1 MKNKIKKF
9 LSFFTAIVITLG
21 VIIPSA
27 SFVHAETTLEV
38 AKYTKTSGVVTGAT
52 ASNNGTY
59 EGKWTAEI
67 PMGKVL
73 AGIENEMKQA
83 ATNGWYPHGKDGKNK
98 IAYIEYK
105 VTFPEGVTIDNSNI
119 TTDNTTSMFNKAAF
133 TYTVNG
139 QVVTFKFPL
148 RDENWAGI
156 YKHYKDDGGV
166 NSDKKISL
174 SIPYTVKATS
184 LDEAKALETK
194 NITAKGDFETHPSGR
209 FYAFQK
215 FVYNTDISTKSLA
228 TDFSKSDVFVKPTNI
243 DFTKS
248 VNIDADILIAGDTG
262 NNTIVKQKTDEIDF
276 EGVIKAKTIK
286 DQMAAIEASHQ
297 GANANDIKLE
307 NLDTHFYANLT
318 LPEGLDFTKSE
329 ATLTGSNGSF
339 EIEEAKFEGKTAK
352 VKFKLVGA
360 ENINSFAKLKEA
372 INKVDDEL
380 KVTFK
385 TAKFSDS
392 AQSDTDYEVT
402 GSVQGNLKAKATHTV
417 TGNVI
422 NFNLSWN
429 GIQTDAGKSNSNPNA
444 IAISVKYLAPTE
456 DNISAVG
463 NLEGDLLVNG
473 DTQHDKVYEAN
484 KNDSL
489 TLTGLLNVTPIKKQL
504 KDLENTY
511 PASGVA
517 TNIKVE
523 NATTSFTAKMTLP
536 EELKFADDYTVEL
549 AGANGKFKISE
560 QKVEGKTITVT
571 LTVAENIKTFK
582 EVKEAVEGVDN
593 ELKVNVKGVKFD
605 TDKAK
610 ANTNYTIN
618 GIVSG
623 NFKAKA
629 THVLSGKVI
638 NFDYTWNGVQL
649 AEGEDSTDPT
659 TKDIKLTVKYLA
671 PTEENI
677 SAVGNLEG
685 DLLVNGDTQH
695 DKVYEANKNDSLT
708 MTGLLNVTPIKNQ
721 LKDLENTYAASG
733 VATNIKVENATTS
746 FTAKMTL
753 PEELKF
759 ADDYTVE
766 LAGAN
771 GKFKISE
778 QKVEGKTITVTLTVA
793 ENIKTFKEVK
803 EAVEG
808 VDNELKVNVKG
819 VKFDTDKAIANTNY
833 TINGTVSGNFKAKAT
848 HILSGKVINFDYT
861 WNGVQLAGGEDS
873 TNPTTKDI
881 KLTVKYVKNNEN
893 VFEATQ
899 KLLGDILVGNET
911 EHDKVFEVEKDAKVA
926 FTGSLDVSPVKKQ
939 MKEIEEQFNRTNVD
953 PKIITISEY
962 SSTFTAK
969 LTLPEEMDFD
979 GNPQVSLLN
988 DNGKYKIVS
997 SNVNGKTIEVVMTVN
1012 KEVNTFADLK
1022 DAVNGMEDKLNVV
1035 VNGAKFNNKAS
1046 ENTNYTVKG
1055 TMTGELKAKA
1065 KDTRTGSVLNFKLNW
1080 EAEQL
1085 PQGAD
1090 AINPTSKDIT
1100 FTLKY
1105 VSNEQPVV
1113 PPVVP
1118 PTPETPWTPMIPS
1131 TRNLKVTKKWL
1142 GTNGNKITVPVDKIE
1157 VELYKDGKATGQKL
1171 ELNKANS
1178 WTGEFKD
1185 LKAYESIENSK
1196 AYEYTVKEVGENN
1209 NSIKLGNKLFKV
1221 TYSGNMKDGIE
1232 VVNTE
1237 SPALSP
1243 SIPSEKPK
1251 KSKLA
1256 KTGIGAST
1264 SIYSGILAISGGIML
1279 FLKKRNQ
1286 K

>member
-9 LSFFTAIVITLG
+9 LSFVTAIVITLG

-27 SFVHAETTLEV
+27 SFVHAATTLEV
-38 AKYTKTSGVVTGAT
+38 AQYTKTSGVVTGAT

-67 PMGKVL
+67 PMGKVM

-83 ATNGWYPHGKDGKNK
+83 ADSGYYPHGKDGKNK
-98 IAYIEYK
+98 IAYVEYK
-105 VTFPEGVTIDNSNI
+105 VTFPEGVTIDNANI
-119 TTDNTTSMFNKAAF
+119 TTDNTTSMFNKSAF

-139 QVVTFKFPL
+139 QVVTFKLPL
-148 RDENWAGI
+148 NDVNWAGI
-156 YKHYKDDGGV
+156 YSGYTNDGGA
-166 NSDKKISL
+166 NSNKKISL
-174 SIPYTVKATS
+174 SIPYTVKAIS

-194 NITAKGDFETHPSGR
+194 NITAKGDFETHASG
-209 FYAFQK
+209 FLYAFTK
-215 FVYNTDISTKSLA
+215 VVYNTDISTKPLA
-228 TDFSKSDVFVKPTNI
+228 TNFSKSDVFVKPTNI
-243 DFTKS
+243 DFTQS

-339 EIEEAKFEGKTAK
+339 EIEEAKVEGKTAK

-360 ENINSFAKLKEA
+360 ENINNFAKLKEA

-392 AQSDTDYEVT
+392 AQSGTDYEVT
-402 GSVQGNLKAKATHTV
+402 GSVLGNLKAKATHTV
-417 TGNVI
+417 TGSVV

-429 GIQTDAGKSNSNPNA
+429 GTQTDAGKSNSNPNA

-489 TLTGLLNVTPIKKQL
+489 TMTGLLNVTPIKNQV

-511 PASGVA
+511 AVSGVA

-571 LTVAENIKTFK
+571 LTI
-582 EVKEAVEGVDN
+582 
-593 ELKVNVKGVKFD
+593 
-605 TDKAK
+605 
-610 ANTNYTIN
+610 
-618 GIVSG
+618 
-623 NFKAKA
+623 
-629 THVLSGKVI
+629 
-638 NFDYTWNGVQL
+638 
-649 AEGEDSTDPT
+649 
-659 TKDIKLTVKYLA
+659 
-671 PTEENI
+671 
-677 SAVGNLEG
+677 
-685 DLLVNGDTQH
+685 
-695 DKVYEANKNDSLT
+695 
-708 MTGLLNVTPIKNQ
+708 
-721 LKDLENTYAASG
+721 
-733 VATNIKVENATTS
+733 
-746 FTAKMTL
+746 
-753 PEELKF
+753 
-759 ADDYTVE
+759 ADE
-766 LAGAN
+766 
-771 GKFKISE
+771 I
-778 QKVEGKTITVTLTVA
+778 Q
-793 ENIKTFKEVK
+793 TFKEVK

-833 TINGTVSGNFKAKAT
+833 TINGTVSGKFKAKAT
-848 HILSGKVINFDYT
+848 NILSGKVINFDYT

-873 TNPTTKDI
+873 TDPTTRDI
-881 KLTVKYVKNNEN
+881 KLTVKYVEDNEN

-911 EHDKVFEVEKDAKVA
+911 EHNKVFEVKKDAKVA

-939 MKEIEEQFNRTNVD
+939 MKEIEERFNRTNVD
-953 PKIITISEY
+953 PTTITISDY

-1012 KEVNTFADLK
+1012 KDVNTFAELK

-1046 ENTNYTVKG
+1046 ENTNYKVKG

-1065 KDTRTGSVLNFKLNW
+1065 KDTRTGAVINFKLNW

-1085 PQGAD
+1085 PEGAD

-1105 VSNEQPVV
+1105 LATK
-1113 PPVVP
+1113 PPVN
-1118 PTPETPWTPMIPS
+1118 PS
-1131 TRNLKVTKKWL
+1131 NPVNPSEPKLPRTGA
-1142 GTNGNKITVPVDKIE
+1142 GTNIA
-1157 VELYKDGKATGQKL
+1157 LYSVLVGISGAVTTIG
-1171 ELNKANS
+1171 
-1178 WTGEFKD
+1178 FKR
-1185 LKAYESIENSK
+1185 
-1196 AYEYTVKEVGENN
+1196 
-1209 NSIKLGNKLFKV
+1209 
-1221 TYSGNMKDGIE
+1221 
-1232 VVNTE
+1232 
-1237 SPALSP
+1237 
-1243 SIPSEKPK
+1243 K
-1251 KSKLA
+1251 KSNK
-1256 KTGIGAST
+1256 
-1264 SIYSGILAISGGIML
+1264 
-1279 FLKKRNQ
+1279 
-1286 K
+1286 

>member
-1 MKNKIKKF
+1 MNNKIKKF
-9 LSFFTAIVITLG
+9 LSFFTAIVITIS
-21 VIIPSA
+21 VIITNA

-38 AKYTKTSGVVTGAT
+38 AKYTKTSGVVKGVKD
-52 ASNNGTY
+52 SNSGTY
-59 EGKWTAEI
+59 EGTWDAKI
-67 PMGKVL
+67 PMGKL
-73 AGIENEMKQA
+73 LSGLESQMKQA
-83 ATNGWYPHGKDGKNK
+83 ATSGWYPHGKDGKYE
-98 IAYIEYK
+98 IAYVEYK
-105 VTFPEGVTIDNSNI
+105 VTFPEGVTIDNANI

-139 QVVTFKFPL
+139 QVVTFKLPL
-148 RDENWAGI
+148 NDVNWEGI
-156 YKHYKDDGGV
+156 YNGYTNDGGA

-194 NITAKGDFETHPSGR
+194 NITAKGDFETHSSAS
-209 FYAFQK
+209 FYAYTK
-215 FVYNTDISTKSLA
+215 TVYNTDTSTKPLA
-228 TDFSKSDVFVKPTNI
+228 TDFSKSDVFVKPTNT
-243 DFTKS
+243 DFSKS

-276 EGVIKAKTIK
+276 EVVIKAKTIK
-286 DQMAAIEASHQ
+286 DQMVAIEALHQ

-339 EIEEAKFEGKTAK
+339 EIEEAKVEGKTAK

-372 INKVDDEL
+372 INKVEDEL

-392 AQSDTDYEVT
+392 AQSGTDYEVT
-402 GSVQGNLKAKATHTV
+402 GSVQGNLKAKATYTV
-417 TGNVI
+417 SGNVI
-422 NFNLSWN
+422 NFSLSWN
-429 GIQTDAGKSNSNPNA
+429 GTQTDSGKSNSNPNG

-463 NLEGDLLVNG
+463 NLEGDLSVNG

-489 TLTGLLNVTPIKKQL
+489 TMTGLLNVTPIKNQL

-511 PASGVA
+511 PASGVP

-523 NATTSFTAKMTLP
+523 NVNTSFTAKMTLP

-549 AGANGKFKISE
+549 VGTKGKFKISE

-629 THVLSGKVI
+629 TH
-638 NFDYTWNGVQL
+638 
-649 AEGEDSTDPT
+649 
-659 TKDIKLTVKYLA
+659 
-671 PTEENI
+671 
-677 SAVGNLEG
+677 
-685 DLLVNGDTQH
+685 
-695 DKVYEANKNDSLT
+695 
-708 MTGLLNVTPIKNQ
+708 
-721 LKDLENTYAASG
+721 
-733 VATNIKVENATTS
+733 
-746 FTAKMTL
+746 
-753 PEELKF
+753 
-759 ADDYTVE
+759 
-766 LAGAN
+766 
-771 GKFKISE
+771 
-778 QKVEGKTITVTLTVA
+778 
-793 ENIKTFKEVK
+793 
-803 EAVEG
+803 
-808 VDNELKVNVKG
+808 
-819 VKFDTDKAIANTNY
+819 
-833 TINGTVSGNFKAKAT
+833 
-848 HILSGKVINFDYT
+848 ILSGQVINFDYT

-873 TNPTTKDI
+873 TDLTTKDI

-911 EHDKVFEVEKDAKVA
+911 EHDKVYEVKKDTKVA

-979 GNPQVSLLN
+979 GNSQVSLLN

-1012 KEVNTFADLK
+1012 KEVNTFAELK

-1046 ENTNYTVKG
+1046 ENINYTVKG

-1065 KDTRTGSVLNFKLNW
+1065 KNTRTGTVINFKLNW
-1080 EAEQL
+1080 EVEQL

-1090 AINPTSKDIT
+1090 VINPTSKDIT

-1105 VSNEQPVV
+1105 ISKEQPPV
-1113 PPVVP
+1113 PPVP
-1118 PTPETPWTPMIPS
+1118 PVKP
-1131 TRNLKVTKKWL
+1131 
-1142 GTNGNKITVPVDKIE
+1142 TNP
-1157 VELYKDGKATGQKL
+1157 
-1171 ELNKANS
+1171 
-1178 WTGEFKD
+1178 
-1185 LKAYESIENSK
+1185 
-1196 AYEYTVKEVGENN
+1196 
-1209 NSIKLGNKLFKV
+1209 
-1221 TYSGNMKDGIE
+1221 
-1232 VVNTE
+1232 
-1237 SPALSP
+1237 
-1243 SIPSEKPK
+1243 EKPK
-1251 KSKLA
+1251 LP
-1256 KTGIGAST
+1256 KTGAGT
-1264 SIYSGILAISGGIML
+1264 SIALYSVLVEILGVVTAIG
-1279 FLKKRNQ
+1279 FKRKKSS